1 MTDRNL
7 YSRLGVWLH
16 QPGKRRDSW
25 PHGMGQ
31 AETDGPDR
39 PGWRGDRWQHG
50 TARKGGHMATW
61 DWQEHKSLRWAQ
73 LQAWWVWIC
82 LGESKTA
89 FTSFDS
95 SSDTGWD
102 PVDCR
107 MRPWLCAVCSGQGC
121 QPLHAAESF
130 FLNVFSSVISASNK
144 FSPFLHTLTFWFPL
158 AHGSSEVEKDERQHV
173 HHWDLMGWFNM
184 LLCPLRHGRQANL
197 SVHRLR
203 KLIHKYQKY
212 LNDKK
217 A

>member
-1 MTDRNL
+1 MQTAQIDFLRL
-7 YSRLGVWLH
+7 LLMLSSLLADIYPWLIGICTSRLGVWLH
-16 QPGKRRDSW
+16 QPGKGRDSW

-95 SSDTGWD
+95 SSDRGWD

-107 MRPWLCAVCSGQGC
+107 MRPRLCAVFLDRDVSHCMLLS
-121 QPLHAAESF
+121 LSFWMF
-130 FLNVFSSVISASNK
+130 FL
-144 FSPFLHTLTFWFPL
+144 L
-158 AHGSSEVEKDERQHV
+158 
-173 HHWDLMGWFNM
+173 
-184 LLCPLRHGRQANL
+184 
-197 SVHRLR
+197 
-203 KLIHKYQKY
+203 
-212 LNDKK
+212 
-217 A
+217 